1 MSMNIRLTDVIAA
14 CRQAGSFDRLVDAI
28 PYARFLGMRCEVGAD
43 GVIAFILPARQE
55 NIGNP
60 TLPALHG
67 GAIGGFM
74 EHAALIHLLAT
85 MDTPRMPKTV
95 DLSIDYLRAGHYRD
109 CRASCTVTRQG
120 RRVANVMISCW
131 QDDPAE
137 PIAQA
142 RAHFLLAEPDAA
154 AVGEGARG

>member
-1 MSMNIRLTDVIAA
+1 MSNERLLDVITRCRAA
-14 CRQAGSFDRLVDAI
+14 GNFDPLVSAI
-28 PYARFLGMRCEVGAD
+28 PYAAFLGMRCEAED
-43 GVIAFILPARQE
+43 DTDLLFCLPARAE

-74 EHAALIHLLAT
+74 EHAAIIHLLAT
-85 MDTPRMPKTV
+85 MGQPRMPKTI

-109 CRASCTVTRQG
+109 CWASCTVTRQG

-131 QDDPAE
+131 QEDRAA

-142 RAHFLLAEPDAA
+142 RAHFLLADPDAA
-154 AVGEGARG
+154 LEGAGA

>member
-1 MSMNIRLTDVIAA
+1 MSNDEQLIDVIAQ
-14 CRQAGSFDRLVDAI
+14 CRALGNFDRLVDAI
-28 PYARFLGMRCEVGAD
+28 PYARFLGMRCAVEDD
-43 GVIAFILPARQE
+43 GGVLFCLPQRAE

-74 EHAALIHLLAT
+74 EHAAIIHLLAT
-85 MDTPRMPKTV
+85 MNQPRMPKTI

-109 CRASCTVTRQG
+109 CWASCTVTRQG

-131 QDDPAE
+131 QEDRAM
-137 PIAQA
+137 PITQA

-154 AVGEGARG
+154 RTPEGAGT

>member
-1 MSMNIRLTDVIAA
+1 MTTAARLIDVIGR
-14 CRQAGSFDRLVDAI
+14 CREENNFDLLVEAI
-28 PYARFLGMRCEVGAD
+28 PYAHLLGMRCQVEQG
-43 GVIAFILPARQE
+43 GELMFLLPAKQE

-74 EHAALIHLLAT
+74 EHAAIVHLLAT
-85 MDTPRMPKTV
+85 MGPPRMPKTI

-109 CRASCTVTRQG
+109 CWASCTVTRQG

-131 QDDPAE
+131 QEDRKE
-137 PIAQA
+137 PIAHA
-142 RAHFLLAEPDAA
+142 RAHFLLVDPDTVASAEGSKA
-154 AVGEGARG
+154 

>member
-1 MSMNIRLTDVIAA
+1 MTTAARLVDLITR
-14 CRQAGSFDRLVDAI
+14 CRREQNFDLLVDAI
-28 PYARFLGMRCEVGAD
+28 PYARFLGMRCHVEED
-43 GVIAFILPARQE
+43 GDVLFLLPAKQD

-74 EHAALIHLLAT
+74 EHAAIIHLLAT
-85 MDTPRMPKTV
+85 MGQPRMPKTI

-109 CRASCTVTRQG
+109 CWASCTVTRQG

-131 QDDPAE
+131 QEERSA
-137 PIAQA
+137 PITQA
-142 RAHFLLAEPDAA
+142 RAHFLLADPDTAP
-154 AVGEGARG
+154 EGAGA